1 MQVMY
6 MALADIFYTKIVNN
20 EYKEDGATFLLPK
33 ARGGVTLILPHYVE
47 ASFKELVGKNT
58 GSG

>member
-1 MQVMY
+1 
-6 MALADIFYTKIVNN
+6 MALSSVFYTKIVNN